1 MVMFLKGVSNNF
13 VIGVRVILERE
24 SWINLVNNIII

>member
-1 MVMFLKGVSNNF
+1 MFLKGVSNNF
-13 VIGVRVILERE
+13 VIGVGVILERE